1 MKKVLFIL
9 DNLEGGG
16 AERVFVNNANGFV
29 KNGIAVAFLLGKKQ
43 GTYLSM
49 VHPSITV
56 SEAGGTTFLH
66 YLRSFPKFFRQH
78 HFTHIFTA
86 SHYTVAAAVI
96 AKKLT
101 GVPARIFQTHHYSHP
116 PSRELKYLKG
126 DLVLRS
132 IYFFISPLA
141 DKVIAV
147 SKGSLQ
153 WLRTFSHRSLPNG
166 SFIYNPVFD
175 ETIYSLA
182 AEKFVFPVDVSG
194 KTILLNIGR
203 LAEQKDQFTL
213 IKAFQLYLQQNQQTI
228 LFILGTGP
236 LETQLDNYIK
246 QQGLSEK
253 VILAGF
259 QQNPYKWIAGCDVFV
274 LSSKYEGFGN
284 VIVEAMALGKTV
296 ASTDCPDGPAE
307 ILENGHLGYL
317 CPVENPVELASA
329 ISKAVKTPLDGEM
342 LKRKSLQY
350 TVDAI
355 VQQYLAVL

>member
-16 AERVFVNNANGFV
+16 AERVFVNIANGFV
-29 KNGIAVAFLLGKKQ
+29 KNGITVAFLLGKKQ

-56 SEAGGTTFLH
+56 SDAGGTAFLH
-66 YLRSFPKFFRQH
+66 YLKCFPKFFRQH
-78 HFTHIFTA
+78 QFTHIFTA
-86 SHYTVAAAVI
+86 SHYTIAAAVI
-96 AKKLT
+96 AKKMT
-101 GVPARIFQTHHYSHP
+101 GVPAKIFQTHHYSHP
-116 PSRELKYLKG
+116 RARELKYLKG

-153 WLRTFSHRSLPNG
+153 WLRNFSRRSLPNG

-175 ETIYSLA
+175 ESIYALA
-182 AEKFVFPVDVSG
+182 AENFAFPVNVSG

-203 LAEQKDQFTL
+203 LAEQKDQLTL
-213 IKAFQLYLQQNQQTI
+213 ISAFQLYHRQNPDAI

-236 LETQLDNYIK
+236 LQSHLENYIK
-246 QQGLSEK
+246 QLRLTGN

-259 QQNPYKWIAGCDVFV
+259 QENPYKWIAGCDVFV

-296 ASTDCPDGPAE
+296 VSTDCPDGPAE
-307 ILENGHLGYL
+307 ILENGRLGYL
-317 CPVENPVELASA
+317 CPVENPVELAGA
-329 ISKAVKTPLDGEM
+329 ISKAVTAPLDSEI
-342 LKRKSLQY
+342 LKKKSLQY
-350 TVDAI
+350 TVDEI